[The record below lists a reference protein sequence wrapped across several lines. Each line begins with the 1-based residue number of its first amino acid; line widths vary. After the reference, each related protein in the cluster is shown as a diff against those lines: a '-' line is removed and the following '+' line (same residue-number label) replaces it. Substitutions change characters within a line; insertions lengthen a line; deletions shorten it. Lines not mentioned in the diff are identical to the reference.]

1 MHLIIDFAETLEEQN
16 ADTIGKLIRM
26 QSLASELN
34 MQLVQASGDVEKLR
48 QERDEIL
55 DKLAAQEKLL
65 RDILSVSFFNMLWLI
80 FLRKLNLHEKKIKS
94 SRIFFKLRKTLTLTQ
109 I

>member
-1 MHLIIDFAETLEEQN
+1 MEEQN
-16 ADTIGKLIRM
+16 AETVSKLIRM

-65 RDILSVSFFNMLWLI
+65 RDILSVSSFYRF
-80 FLRKLNLHEKKIKS
+80 KLCEKIKLFVLLEIS
-94 SRIFFKLRKTLTLTQ
+94 PISALDFETNLNCYSADSHRGPGTNCR
-109 I
+109 

>member
-1 MHLIIDFAETLEEQN
+1 MKLIIDFAETLEEQN

-80 FLRKLNLHEKKIKS
+80 FLRKLNLLKKKIKS
-94 SRIFFKLRKTLTLTQ
+94 SRFFFKLHKTLTLTQ